1 MDIDRINSALRSQA
15 DEIGTKAPQLE
26 TGRRRG
32 GVGFFGGFWTTLV
45 VLGLLAG
52 LYLFRPQIVDAAP
65 QLARVLDPY
74 ARWSIRAASGSTAR
88 SGGCSAWGRCRTDA
102 ARTLA

>member
-74 ARWSIRAASGSTAR
+74 ARVVDSGR
-88 SGGCSAWGRCRTDA
+88 FWLDREIGRLLGVGA
-102 ARTLA
+102 VSN